1 LAQDEVAMITTQRQW
16 AYVILAGITGAA
28 RDHLIA
34 KALQQTSL
42 GLAVAG

>member
-1 LAQDEVAMITTQRQW
+1 MTTTQWQW

>member
-1 LAQDEVAMITTQRQW
+1 MTTTQRQW
-16 AYVILAGITGAA
+16 AYGILAAITGAA

-42 GLAVAG
+42 GLAIAW